1 MDHVLSQE
9 QQSGHRFQSVN
20 VDVPKISLAKN
31 HTEKLKKPNITKNG
45 PFIFVTN
52 DCINERF
59 FLLLSSATVNV
70 HLDIRK
76 VFMAMFISLQ
86 TKINRYTLV
95 DAV

>member
-1 MDHVLSQE
+1 MFLKSLWL
-9 QQSGHRFQSVN
+9 
-20 VDVPKISLAKN
+20 KITQK
-31 HTEKLKKPNITKNG
+31 KIKKPNITKNC

-52 DCINERF
+52 DCFNERF

>member
-20 VDVPKISLAKN
+20 VDVSKISLAKN
-31 HTEKLKKPNITKNG
+31 HTEKLQKPNITKNG

-52 DCINERF
+52 DCFNEMF

>member
-20 VDVPKISLAKN
+20 VDVSKISLAKN
-31 HTEKLKKPNITKNG
+31 HTEKQKKPNITKNG

-52 DCINERF
+52 DCFNEMF

-76 VFMAMFISLQ
+76 VFMAMFISLRQ
-86 TKINRYTLV
+86 KSI
-95 DAV
+95 DIP

>member
-20 VDVPKISLAKN
+20 VDVSKITLTKN

-52 DCINERF
+52 DCFNERF

-70 HLDIRK
+70 HLGIRK
-76 VFMAMFISLQ
+76 VFMAMFIGLQ
-86 TKINRYTLV
+86 TKINRYSLV

>member
-20 VDVPKISLAKN
+20 VDVSKITLTKN

-52 DCINERF
+52 DCFNEMF

-76 VFMAMFISLQ
+76 VFMAMFIGLQ
-86 TKINRYTLV
+86 TKINRYSLV

>member
-9 QQSGHRFQSVN
+9 QQSGHRFQCVN
-20 VDVPKISLAKN
+20 VDVSKITLTKN
-31 HTEKLKKPNITKNG
+31 HTEKLKKSNITKNG

-52 DCINERF
+52 DCFNEMF

-76 VFMAMFISLQ
+76 VFMAMFIVLQ
-86 TKINRYTLV
+86 TKINRYSFVVL
-95 DAV
+95 